1 MVPHMTPHMT
11 PHMVPHMVPYM
22 VPHMV
27 QLLGTFVGHACAERL
42 GSHQSAA
49 SQREQQTAQHLLA
62 IVWTAVMLR
71 IPELALSL
79 SLSLVIA
86 SILLETFNNS
96 CLQTFASSSLQLG
109 HSQ

>member
-1 MVPHMTPHMT
+1 MVPHMTPHMM
-11 PHMVPHMVPYM
+11 PHMVSYIVS
-22 VPHMV
+22 HMV
-27 QLLGTFVGHACAERL
+27 QLLGTFVGHACAECL

-62 IVWTAVMLR
+62 VVCAAVVLR

-79 SLSLVIA
+79 SLVIA
-86 SILLETFNNS
+86 SALLETFTNS
-96 CLQTFASSSLQLG
+96 CLRTFASSSLQLG